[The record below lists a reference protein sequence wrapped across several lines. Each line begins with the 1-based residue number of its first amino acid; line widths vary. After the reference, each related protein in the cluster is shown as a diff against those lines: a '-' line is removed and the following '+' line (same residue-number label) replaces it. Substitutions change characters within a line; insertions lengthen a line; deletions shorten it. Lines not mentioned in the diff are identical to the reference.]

1 MNHFLLHVLAAAV
14 APALCG
20 RRVGVVRLLPPVLS
34 IEFSGD
40 GDTRYGVV
48 ILSTPGPF
56 CYFDRADPL
65 AGFGTE
71 VFRRIK
77 GFPVTR
83 VHVPPSDRV
92 IRYELSGSRDRVAL
106 GVSLFG
112 STAKIRVEGRETI
125 IESLDARESGEPLP
139 PQRSWDGASLAMI
152 DAPTL
157 VGLLT
162 PAETHETF
170 AETPERKVIGLT
182 RELLDSFSTPDGP
195 VEVSSLL
202 AFRDGVLRG
211 EAPFLLGTR
220 GRAGA
225 VVPVPAAEEG
235 ARQRPLL
242 AVVYG
247 PFSSAE
253 VACRE
258 VGASILTSVRDDV
271 IERRSAPLRK
281 LLSSRRRLLS
291 TLEQQQKD
299 AESYD
304 AWRNEANVLAAYQS
318 RIPPGASE
326 VTLPNLYG
334 SGVLTIT
341 LDPSVSIRDQI
352 KKRFRRAAKLER
364 SRTAVDKRIRTV
376 AKEIERMERDL
387 ADAKNSDSLGGA
399 VGRVDECRR
408 RFGLDPTASKP
419 ERARSEPR
427 QLRRFD
433 LDEEWFVL
441 VGRSDREN
449 DEITFRIAAPEDI
462 WLHAQHVAGSH
473 VVLKSRGSPG
483 NPPDFILEAAARI
496 AAHYSKARRASVV
509 PVIYT
514 QRKYVRKFKGSKP
527 GQVVC
532 EREKTIFAEPKL
544 PESAEK

>member
-1 MNHFLLHVLAAAV
+1 MNHFLLHVLGAAV

-20 RRVGVVRLLPPVLS
+20 RRVGVIRLLPPVLS

-56 CYFDRADPL
+56 CYFDRTDPI
-65 AGFGTE
+65 AGLGTE

-83 VHVPPSDRV
+83 VEVPPSDRV
-92 IRYELSGSRDRVAL
+92 IRYELSGPRDRVAL

-112 STAKIRVEGRETI
+112 STAKIRVESRGTI
-125 IESLDARESGEPLP
+125 IESLDARENGQPLP
-139 PQRSWDGASLAMI
+139 PQRSWDGASLATV
-152 DAPTL
+152 DAPAL
-157 VGLLT
+157 IGLLASADT
-162 PAETHETF
+162 P
-170 AETPERKVIGLT
+170 ETPERKVTGLT
-182 RELLDSFSTPDGP
+182 RELLDCFSTPTGP
-195 VEVSSLL
+195 VEVNRLF

-225 VVPVPAAEEG
+225 VVPVPAAEEDT
-235 ARQRPLL
+235 RQRPPL
-242 AVVYG
+242 AAVYG
-247 PFSSAE
+247 PFSNAD

-258 VGASILTSVRDDV
+258 VGASILFSVRENV
-271 IERRSAPLRK
+271 IERRSTPLK
-281 LLSSRRRLLS
+281 KHLSSRRRLLS
-291 TLEQQQKD
+291 ALEQQQKD
-299 AESYD
+299 AEAYD
-304 AWRNEANVLAAYQS
+304 AWRHEANVLAAYQS

-334 SGVLTIT
+334 SGVRTIT

-364 SRTAVDKRIRTV
+364 SRAAVEKRIRTV

-387 ADAKNSDSLGGA
+387 ADARSRDSLGGA
-399 VGRVDECRR
+399 VGKIDECRR
-408 RFGLDPTASKP
+408 RLGLDAGAPQP
-419 ERARSEPR
+419 ERIRSEPR

-433 LDEEWFVL
+433 LDEQWFVL

-449 DEITFRIAAPEDI
+449 DEITFRIASPEDI

-496 AAHYSKARRASVV
+496 AAHFSKARRASVV

-514 QRKYVRKFKGSKP
+514 QRKYVRKFKGSKA

-532 EREKTIFAEPKL
+532 EREKTIFAEPRL

>member
-1 MNHFLLHVLAAAV
+1 MNHFLLHVLGAAV
-14 APALCG
+14 APVLCG
-20 RRVGVVRLLPPVLS
+20 RRVGVIRLLPPVLS

-56 CYFDRADPL
+56 CYFDRADPI
-65 AGFGTE
+65 AGLGTE

-77 GFPVTR
+77 GFPVAC
-83 VHVPPSDRV
+83 VEVPPSDRV
-92 IRYELSGSRDRVAL
+92 IRYELSGPRDRVAL

-112 STAKIRVEGRETI
+112 STAKIRVEGRGTI
-125 IESLDARESGEPLP
+125 IESLDARESGQPLP
-139 PQRSWDGASLAMI
+139 PQRSWDGASLASV
-152 DAPTL
+152 DAPAL
-157 VGLLT
+157 VGLLASADT
-162 PAETHETF
+162 P
-170 AETPERKVIGLT
+170 ETPERKVIGLT
-182 RELLDSFSTPDGP
+182 RELLDCFNPPNGP
-195 VEVSSLL
+195 VDVNRLF

-225 VVPVPAAEEG
+225 VVPVPASEDG
-235 ARQRPLL
+235 TQQRPPL
-242 AVVYG
+242 AAVYG
-247 PFSSAE
+247 PFSNPD

-258 VGASILTSVRDDV
+258 VGASILFSVREDV
-271 IERRSAPLRK
+271 IERRSAPLK
-281 LLSSRRRLLS
+281 KHLSSRIRLLS
-291 TLEQQQKD
+291 ALEQQQKD

-304 AWRNEANVLAAYQS
+304 AWRHDANVLVAYQS

-334 SGVLTIT
+334 SGVRTIT
-341 LDPSVSIRDQI
+341 LDPSVSIREQI

-364 SRTAVDKRIRTV
+364 SRAAVAKRIRTV
-376 AKEIERMERDL
+376 TKEIERMERDL
-387 ADAKNSDSLGGA
+387 ADARSRDSLGGA
-399 VGRVDECRR
+399 VGRIDECRR
-408 RFGLDPTASKP
+408 RFGLDAGAPRP
-419 ERARSEPR
+419 ERPRSEPR

-433 LDEEWFVL
+433 LDEQWFVL

-449 DEITFRIAAPEDI
+449 DEITFRIASPEDI

-483 NPPDFILEAAARI
+483 NPPEFILEAAARI
-496 AAHYSKARRASVV
+496 AAHFSKARRASVV

-514 QRKYVRKFKGSKP
+514 QRRYVRKFKGSKP